1 MSVCLSFRNHACAWD
16 VPERER
22 LCILAAAAAALLSEA
37 AFFAVAILA
46 AGFEIPACAEE
57 DMRYMYNAG

>member
-1 MSVCLSFRNHACAWD
+1 MRVD

-22 LCILAAAAAALLSEA
+22 LCILAAAAADLLSEG

-46 AGFEIPACAEE
+46 AGFEIPAGAEE